1 MASVQIKSTTFS
13 TPSIGGLVEIYI
25 NDNKQKKSESG
36 ITSAIKTLDFDSRQW
51 VVGCLCRHCVK
62 IRRTH
67 FTEKRKHL
75 LLRYVSGD
83 VFRI

>member
-1 MASVQIKSTTFS
+1 MAAVQIKSTTFS

-36 ITSAIKTLDFDSRQW
+36 ITSAIKTLDSDSRQW
-51 VVGCLCRHCVK
+51 VVGCLCRRCVK